1 MNYSM
6 GTRGYNALILIDDED
21 ENLGELKFESE
32 HKMCYNNNVKNKE

>member
-6 GTRGYNALILIDDED
+6 GSRRYNALILIDEASKILD
-21 ENLGELKFESE
+21 ELKFESE